1 MARVLSRSNRPII
14 IQEPQSGLDTFLT
27 EIAKYASPEYQQQ
40 RKANERAD
48 ARLELEEK
56 RQQQNEQ
63 RYSDSLVQQDIIN
76 ARNKTKAE
84 QETKIFEDNQETNKR
99 NNVNTYLG
107 NQLDGLSPSDI
118 VNLNK
123 DSILAGL
130 TDPFERQIASKV
142 FDNTMNKSKSAVKI
156 IDTRYKNFTE
166 RNPDS
171 NLSRIEA
178 ESVFSDEK
186 VYKDYIVESYL
197 VKKPD
202 LTPLELKR
210 LDFYSKRQVSLE
222 KNLLKYQEM
231 EQAGTGDQT
240 DNISN
245 IQGDIDLNN
254 LNIENILKLNQNTG
268 TSSTDPYAKTTALSP
283 FSDEYLG
290 DVSRLYAGN
299 EPSYDIL
306 FRQDS
311 DDINI
316 AEPALQL
323 ATENASQNND
333 IVYSDRLDESAPP
346 ATEEEGLDLVESRE
360 DGEKL
365 GVPKNILDNLFPPST
380 KAQTTPQ
387 IFKEQEGI
395 LDLFDKELKK
405 AKRPN
410 VTPLSSESDIE
421 DVTVEPLDTSL
432 EDFSNLRTANPP
444 TLSDFKSLDVKD
456 SQGNNLNLDSAGELN
471 KQLSNLYKS
480 ITGKQINKVETQKAN
495 KAKDFIKILATG
507 SQLKGTDTKTKN
519 IRALVKNFL
528 KRKGTNIDKFSKF
541 LNRRY
546 GI

>member
-27 EIAKYASPEYQQQ
+27 EIAKYASPDYQQQ
-40 RKANERAD
+40 KKMNERAD
-48 ARLELEEK
+48 ARFELEEK

-63 RYSDSLVQQDIIN
+63 RYSDSLAQQDIIN
-76 ARNKTKAE
+76 ARDKTKAE
-84 QETKIFEDNQETNKR
+84 QETKIFEDNQKTNKR

-107 NQLDGLSPSDI
+107 NQLDGLSSSDI

-156 IDTRYKNFTE
+156 IDTRYKNFME
-166 RNPDS
+166 KNPDS

-202 LTPLELKR
+202 LTQRELKR

-245 IQGDIDLNN
+245 IQENIDLNN

-346 ATEEEGLDLVESRE
+346 ATEEGGLDLVESRE

-456 SQGNNLNLDSAGELN
+456 SQGNNLNLDSAVELN

-528 KRKGTNIDKFSKF
+528 RRKGTNMDKFSKF